1 MAETSVIMKRELRG
15 FFLSPVAY
23 VVGAAF
29 LFLPA
34 FFWFPQIFL
43 DTGTSAE
50 ARMTGYF
57 TLMPWAMLVLA
68 SALTMRQWAEERK
81 IGTLE
86 LLLTYPVTT
95 MQLVTGKF
103 LASFFFIGILLLM
116 TMSYPL
122 TLSMFGNLDWG
133 PVIGGYLGTWLL
145 GAACLSFG
153 LFASSITNDQI
164 VSLIVSLVVLLV
176 MFLAPQLAIIVFG
189 TTHPGI
195 QGFFTVTSPHSHFA
209 SIARGVVD
217 MGDLLYYLVFC
228 SFFLFLNSAILEVKK
243 RVG

>member
-1 MAETSVIMKRELRG
+1 MAETTVIMKRELWG

-34 FFWFPQIFL
+34 FFWFPSLFL
-43 DTGTSAE
+43 DTGGATE
-50 ARMTGYF
+50 ARMSSYF
-57 TLMPWAMLVLA
+57 QLMPWAMLVLA

-95 MQLVTGKF
+95 VQLVLGKF
-103 LASFFFIGILLLM
+103 LASFSFIGILLLL
-116 TMSYPL
+116 TISYPL
-122 TLSMFGNLDWG
+122 TLSLFGNLDWG

-164 VSLIVSLVVLLV
+164 VSLIVSLVILLL
-176 MFLAPQLAIIVFG
+176 MFLAPYLAVIVFG
-189 TTHPGI
+189 TTYPELME
-195 QGFFTVTSPHSHFA
+195 FFTVLSPASHFT
-209 SIARGVVD
+209 SITRGVVD
-217 MGDLLYYLVFC
+217 LGDLLYYLVFC
-228 SFFLFLNSAILEVKK
+228 GFFLYLNAAVLELKK